1 MSDNCPV
8 CKTVLNEK
16 TSTQNL
22 AFSTYAYDCPRCGK
36 FVFTFRESDLAMKL
50 NYGHDNDKIF
60 VLSHNIRKRQ
70 ENDSEVPLD
79 GNLVDKI
86 LKGTLPTPAE
96 QKDLLIQ
103 WIGDNIKAGGDYIR
117 VNKYS
122 IPAIIGARTNKEFYF
137 IFEHLKTKGVV
148 KNKTVVGGGDSV
160 LMDITLTFSGR
171 EYYEELKRGA
181 VDSRK
186 TFIAM
191 ESVSKEQTDEIHD
204 NSNGENTSMEWD
216 VFICHTSEDKEE
228 FVRPL
233 AISLIS
239 RDLKVWYDEFTLTV
253 GDSLR
258 RSINKGLANSR
269 YGIVVISPNFLRKDW
284 PQKEL
289 DGLDALEVNGRKV
302 ILPVWHQI
310 DVIGVRKYSP
320 ILADRV
326 ATSSEKGIEQV
337 TIDIFKAIEHPLTKG
352 KGISLTHKFPDQH
365 QLHNVVS
372 ASEKKFKKVKN
383 MMPELITEFKTDLS
397 TEDNKLIREFFVL
410 PNKKVLLG
418 GSEKPRLVY
427 YEEEHKG
434 LRNKIDILENQGFL
448 IDVTPGNAPIYR
460 MTEEFVELI
469 IKYG

>member
-1 MSDNCPV
+1 MSTDSNC
-8 CKTVLNEK
+8 
-16 TSTQNL
+16 
-22 AFSTYAYDCPRCGK
+22 FFCGS
-36 FVFTFRESDLAMKL
+36 ECEIYPAP
-50 NYGHDNDKIF
+50 I
-60 VLSHNIRKRQ
+60 SHNIKDYRCKHCGAYILDDKLK
-70 ENDSEVPLD
+70 NYVPNITDSSTKFTIACILNERRLKGLGGIALSNKTD
-79 GNLVDKI
+79 MEDKI
-86 LKGTLPTPAE
+86 YTYPQVSVDDILDEFPKKHSDFLNRTLLNLSLLTKSTQPYGIIRLDLANKRDCLHLFTPDKQGCYAFLRE
-96 QKDLLIQ
+96 LAGQEYIRF
-103 WIGDNIKAGGDYIR
+103 NEVAGGPQWD
-117 VNKYS
+117 VFFL
-122 IPAIIGARTNKEFYF
+122 T
-137 IFEHLKTKGVV
+137 TKCWEKVE
-148 KNKTVVGGGDSV
+148 N
-160 LMDITLTFSGR
+160 LQ
-171 EYYEELKRGA
+171 
-181 VDSRK
+181 
-186 TFIAM
+186 
-191 ESVSKEQTDEIHD
+191 QTDEIHESSD
-204 NSNGENTSMEWD
+204 DVNTSMEWD
-216 VFICHTSEDKEE
+216 VFICHASEDKEE

-337 TIDIFKAIEHPLTKG
+337 TIDIFKAIEHSLTKG
-352 KGISLTHKFPDQH
+352 KGVSLTHKFPDEH
-365 QLHNVVS
+365 HLHNFVS
-372 ASEKKFKKVKN
+372 ASEKKFKKVQN
-383 MMPELITEFKTDLS
+383 MMPELITQFKTDLS
-397 TEDNKLIREFFVL
+397 TEDSKFIREFFVL
-410 PNKKVLLG
+410 PNNRVCLG
-418 GSEKPRLVY
+418 GSEKPRLIY
-427 YEEEHKG
+427 YEDEHKG